1 MDGLVGGG
9 GVDVSVEG
17 GGEAGAEDGEG
28 VVEGGV
34 LGWRVD
40 DHGLASGQGWSEV
53 GHGHEYW

>member
-17 GGEAGAEDGEG
+17 GGEAGAEDGEA

-34 LGWRVD
+34 LGGRVD
-40 DHGLASGQGWSEV
+40 DHGLVTRLVRGRAWP
-53 GHGHEYW
+53 